1 MVYIKS
7 WCYYSPKPEIDSR
20 TGKPALH
27 GDFLNAQS
35 CQEWD
40 STHQPV
46 SGKWMDKH
54 PTMQCVLLHL
64 QSIPRLCGKTSIA
77 SAKYEST
84 FQQHYRA
91 PLLDPWGMLQAV
103 KLIVLLIT
111 SGTVEC
117 KKKWLCLTKRGMSKA
132 KARQYMSTAQM
143 QTSKL
148 YVKKSHRSW
157 NFLQAS

>member
-1 MVYIKS
+1 MHTGLRFSGGVLGMVYIKS

-20 TGKPALH
+20 IGKPALH
-27 GDFLNAQS
+27 GDFLNVQS

-54 PTMQCVLLHL
+54 PTMHCVLLHL

-117 KKKWLCLTKRGMSKA
+117 MYLDLWSEFIGVNLHGACQSD
-132 KARQYMSTAQM
+132 
-143 QTSKL
+143 
-148 YVKKSHRSW
+148 
-157 NFLQAS
+157 